1 MEIHRALSQ
10 EMIKDYYTANI
21 KSEVMLDAILTPVI
35 ANILTVIGQEN
46 KRINGEVRL
55 LAKEFPL
62 LSNKNAEGG
71 KPNFRSCNAD
81 YLMCDTDSVFLV
93 ELKARQESY
102 HHAQMENYLAYCL
115 NRERFS
121 ESAGKNFVYLLNHV
135 SKTGYSHKTWAEK
148 IGALK
153 AKDAL
158 KWLFEIIVNYPEDRG
173 KTAYPEAGWEGK
185 GKRDGSH
192 AERAI
197 QYLKEEKAASSKK
210 YLFTAGQMLDNMKE
224 SEFWEKRIGLLYLM
238 PEMPAKTQIQPE
250 CIVTFKEILEQADA
264 ICRKLEQ
271 TGLTEYWKWVVELLE
286 LLYK

>member
-10 EMIKDYYTANI
+10 EMIKDHYTANI
-21 KSEVMLDAILTPVI
+21 KSEVMLDVILTPVI
-35 ANILTVIGQEN
+35 ADILTVIGQEN

-81 YLMCDTDSVFLV
+81 YLMCDKDSVFLV

-115 NRERFS
+115 NRERFF

-148 IGALK
+148 IGALR

-158 KWLFEIIVNYPEDRG
+158 KWLFEIIVNYPEDRIALSYARNACQNSN
-173 KTAYPEAGWEGK
+173 TA
-185 GKRDGSH
+185 
-192 AERAI
+192 
-197 QYLKEEKAASSKK
+197 
-210 YLFTAGQMLDNMKE
+210 
-224 SEFWEKRIGLLYLM
+224 
-238 PEMPAKTQIQPE
+238 
-250 CIVTFKEILEQADA
+250 
-264 ICRKLEQ
+264 
-271 TGLTEYWKWVVELLE
+271 
-286 LLYK
+286 